1 MSVAPPGLT
10 RRPARPDVLAA
21 PSSRAGTHPGLRTEP
36 WRDWAVLAVLNHG
49 QLLAVGGLRP
59 GWPWLLLNA
68 LPLGLTLAIGT
79 LTVLHDAG
87 HRRFARAEWPN
98 VLAVQTSVPLGL
110 WVGHWTLKHRV
121 HHRVSQVYPL
131 DESTR
136 SSSLLRL
143 HPATPLRPVH
153 RYQHLYAWALYGLA
167 WVGELRS
174 QLTYLRTGSVAGTD
188 TPRGLARVRS
198 FLSEKALCAVVLT
211 PYALLSGPGRFAVY
225 LLTAMTFGSVF
236 AAVVLV
242 VGHVNIGLAPTTQA
256 PTGREWSGHL
266 VRTTASFST
275 SNTAVR
281 WLTGGMT
288 HHLAHHLRPVA
299 ARRELPALHRT
310 LVPQVAAAA
319 HTPQVDYPTLTSAI
333 RSHFQRLREL
343 GRPARSL
350 DVHVANAAQK
360 AAPDVRP
367 GVTPG
372 TTSA

>member
-1 MSVAPPGLT
+1 MTITPLQRI
-10 RRPARPDVLAA
+10 RRPDRADVPAAA
-21 PSSRAGTHPGLRTEP
+21 PRAGIGPGSRAEP
-36 WRDWAVLAVLNHG
+36 WRDWAVLALLNHG
-49 QLLAVGGLRP
+49 QLLVVASLRP
-59 GWPWLLLNA
+59 GWPWLLLAA
-68 LPLGLTLAIGT
+68 LPLGGTLAIGT

-131 DESTR
+131 DEATR

-143 HPATPLRPVH
+143 HPAVEPRPIH

-167 WVGELRS
+167 WAGELRS
-174 QLTYLRTGSVAGTD
+174 QLTYLRTGSVSGTD
-188 TPRGLARVRS
+188 TPRGPARVRS
-198 FLSEKALCAVVLT
+198 FLTEKALCALVLT
-211 PYALLSGPGRFAVY
+211 PYTLIAGAGRLAVY
-225 LLTAMTFGSVF
+225 LLIAMTFGSVL

-242 VGHVNIGLAPTTQA
+242 VGHINVGLEPTSEA
-256 PTGREWSGHL
+256 PTGREWPGHL

-299 ARRELPALHRT
+299 ARRELPALHRS

-319 HTPQVDYPTLTSAI
+319 GERQVDYPTLTSAT

-343 GRPARSL
+343 GRPARTSRPA
-350 DVHVANAAQK
+350 VADAAAQNR
-360 AAPDVRP
+360 AGGVCAGATT
-367 GVTPG
+367 GVTG
-372 TTSA
+372 A